1 MPFHR
6 MCVSARSNV
15 FKAGISVLGLSF
27 GLALS
32 AGAACAQEVIVGLV
46 TKTEVNPFFVKM
58 RQAAEAR
65 AKEKGLKLIARAGKF
80 DGDNE
85 GQVAAIEDLISAGAR
100 AFLSRRTI
108 RPACLISSRRRGKP
122 VCW

>member
-1 MPFHR
+1 MALLFWEEFMPFHR

-65 AKEKGLKLIARAGKF
+65 AKEKAEADRPRR
-80 DGDNE
+80 
-85 GQVAAIEDLISAGAR
+85 QVR
-100 AFLSRRTI
+100 WR
-108 RPACLISSRRRGKP
+108 
-122 VCW
+122 